1 MHLWQ
6 CYELSLIDDGVCG
19 WWQQGEGIV
28 SDVLL
33 QEGKG
38 LVSQISN
45 LKAAAVQKDKS
56 LAQLRE
62 TMKGTLTQWEAQ
74 LEAQLTAKLQDQL
87 VWHWREQELVNA
99 HQQQVNAKGGD

>member
-1 MHLWQ
+1 
-6 CYELSLIDDGVCG
+6 
-19 WWQQGEGIV
+19 V

-62 TMKGTLTQWEAQ
+62 TMKGMKGTLTQWEAK

-87 VWHWREQELVNA
+87 VWHWREQEQVNA
-99 HQQQVNAKGGD
+99 HQQQVNTKGGD

>member
-1 MHLWQ
+1 MQLWQ

-19 WWQQGEGIV
+19 WWQQGKGIV
-28 SDVLL
+28 SL

-62 TMKGTLTQWEAQ
+62 TKKGMKDTSTQWEIQ
-74 LEAQLTAKLQDQL
+74 LEAQLTAKLQDQASRKRSQRTYL
-87 VWHWREQELVNA
+87 WRRHTMQNNGREN
-99 HQQQVNAKGGD
+99 